1 MAHYDLGNDFYKLW
15 LDPSMSY
22 SSALYRAVDGGDLE
36 SAQRAKYRRI
46 LRRLKAEPAESVL
59 EIGCGWGGFAEL
71 AVEEGL
77 KVTGLTLS
85 PAQLAWA
92 QKRVPDADLRLQDYR
107 DTKEQF
113 DHIVSIEMFEAVGER
128 WWPTYF
134 KTIAKSLKPGGR
146 AVVQSITI
154 RDDLFGEYRK
164 GTDFIQQYVFPGG
177 MLPSP
182 AVFERRAASADFQ
195 VIDRH
200 AFGPDYARTLSH
212 WARRFDAAWPEIET
226 QGFDTRFRR
235 LWQFYLAYCEG
246 RLPRR
251 RHRRVSLPARKAERM
266 NVRPAPLHRRHRPA
280 AAGRR
285 RSGRPAAGL
294 AHPGPGRDALVRLPP
309 LPGQSLGARSG
320 RWQPDQPYAL
330 ELRYSRDIPSARLV
344 QASIEEMQ
352 RLGNA
357 DDARLARWQ
366 ARAGAR
372 LPRRAQRRGDP
383 RPAPAAARRR
393 VLPSGQAHRPHRG
406 CRVRPRLLRH
416 LARSAHPRAGAADAR
431 LLGAG

>member
-1 MAHYDLGNDFYKLW
+1 MNTMTLRQAEPLARDTRLVFQLLEKLQDGMLEIRLPDGSSRLFGNGEHGVTLNVSNEAMFSAVLAKGDIGLAEAYLDGHWDASDITGLLTLLARNRDVLKKAVYGSWRNLLAARVRHWLNGNSRAGSKRNIMAHYDLGNDFYKLW

-46 LRRLKAEPAESVL
+46 LRRLKAESAESVL

-154 RDDLFGEYRK
+154 RDDLFAEYRK

-177 MLPSP
+177 MLPSRS
-182 AVFERRAASADFQ
+182 AFRAAAAKQ
-195 VIDRH
+195 GLTVH
-200 AFGPDYARTLSH
+200 GEYAFGEDYARTLAE
-212 WARRFDAAWPEIET
+212 WRVAFEAKWPEIAAL
-226 QGFDTRFRR
+226 GFDENFRR
-235 LWQFYLAYCEG
+235 LWRMYLCYCEAG
-246 RLPRR
+246 FLAGNVDVVHFELS
-251 RHRRVSLPARKAERM
+251 HR
-266 NVRPAPLHRRHRPA
+266 
-280 AAGRR
+280 
-285 RSGRPAAGL
+285 
-294 AHPGPGRDALVRLPP
+294 
-309 LPGQSLGARSG
+309 
-320 RWQPDQPYAL
+320 
-330 ELRYSRDIPSARLV
+330 
-344 QASIEEMQ
+344 
-352 RLGNA
+352 
-357 DDARLARWQ
+357 
-366 ARAGAR
+366 
-372 LPRRAQRRGDP
+372 
-383 RPAPAAARRR
+383 
-393 VLPSGQAHRPHRG
+393 
-406 CRVRPRLLRH
+406 
-416 LARSAHPRAGAADAR
+416 
-431 LLGAG
+431 

>member
-1 MAHYDLGNDFYKLW
+1 MNTMTLRQAEPLARDTRLVFQLLEKLQDGMLEIRLPDGSSRLFGNGEHGVTLNVTNEAMFSAVLAKGDIGLAEAYLDGHWDASDITGLLTLLARNRDVLKKAVYGSWRNLLAARVRHWLNGNSRAGSKRNIMAHYDLGNDFYKLW

-154 RDDLFGEYRK
+154 RDDLFAEYRK

-177 MLPSP
+177 MLPSRS
-182 AVFERRAASADFQ
+182 AFRTAAAKQ
-195 VIDRH
+195 GLTVH
-200 AFGPDYARTLSH
+200 GEYAFGEDYARTLAE
-212 WARRFDAAWPEIET
+212 WRVAFEAKWPEIAAL
-226 QGFDTRFRR
+226 GFDENFRR
-235 LWQFYLAYCEG
+235 LWRMYLCYCEAG
-246 RLPRR
+246 FLAGNVDVVHFELS
-251 RHRRVSLPARKAERM
+251 HR
-266 NVRPAPLHRRHRPA
+266 
-280 AAGRR
+280 
-285 RSGRPAAGL
+285 
-294 AHPGPGRDALVRLPP
+294 
-309 LPGQSLGARSG
+309 
-320 RWQPDQPYAL
+320 
-330 ELRYSRDIPSARLV
+330 
-344 QASIEEMQ
+344 
-352 RLGNA
+352 
-357 DDARLARWQ
+357 
-366 ARAGAR
+366 
-372 LPRRAQRRGDP
+372 
-383 RPAPAAARRR
+383 
-393 VLPSGQAHRPHRG
+393 
-406 CRVRPRLLRH
+406 
-416 LARSAHPRAGAADAR
+416 
-431 LLGAG
+431 